1 MASTRQELEREIL
14 DGLTKKARK
23 GKNGV
28 TLDATFDELG
38 LDSLDKVETV
48 MDLEEQYKMKIPDE
62 IAEKFTRGRDV
73 VDYITREKE
82 YN

>member
-14 DGLTKKARK
+14 EDLTKKARK

-28 TLDATFDELG
+28 TLDATFNELG
-38 LDSLDKVETV
+38 LDSLDNVETV
-48 MDLEEQYKMKIPDE
+48 MDLEEQYGLKIPDD
-62 IAEKFTRGRDV
+62 IAEKFTKGRDV
-73 VDYITREKE
+73 VDYIAGKKG

>member
-14 DGLTKKARK
+14 EGLNKKARK
-23 GKNGV
+23 GKNGA
-28 TLDATFDELG
+28 TLDTTFDELG

-48 MDLEEQYKMKIPDE
+48 MDLEEEYKMKIPDDV
-62 IAEKFTRGRDV
+62 AERFTKGREV
-73 VDYITREKE
+73 VDYIAGEKG